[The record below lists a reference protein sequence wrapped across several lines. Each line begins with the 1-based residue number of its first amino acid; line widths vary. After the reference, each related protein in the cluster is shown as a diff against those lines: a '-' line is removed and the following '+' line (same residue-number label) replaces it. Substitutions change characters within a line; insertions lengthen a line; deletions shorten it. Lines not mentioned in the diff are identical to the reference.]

1 MDIRLSGEQL
11 ADYQQDGYIIVKG
24 FLSADELTP
33 LYKAY
38 QGDPSIDGSL
48 YGMTDKAGAA
58 HPINIWVDLGDDII
72 GTIPR
77 LERVVDCVEQILGEP
92 CYHWHSKFTNKPPG
106 CRARI
111 DWHQDYTSWYDDGC
125 LFPHMLTMALA
136 IEPAARANGC
146 LQVVPGSH
154 RMGLMNHQDVPNF
167 EVRLEAAKDRLGL
180 VHCELETGDAVF
192 FHCNTLHGS
201 GPNDSAR
208 SRLML
213 FSSYNAVSN
222 QPLEAAIG
230 SNEWGRFMGITPEER
245 RVRPLQKLPDDTLLR
260 QADMPAFGR
269 TPFKRPIDTPG
280 EGYTRAVALET

>member
-1 MDIRLSGEQL
+1 
-11 ADYQQDGYIIVKG
+11 
-24 FLSADELTP
+24 
-33 LYKAY
+33 
-38 QGDPSIDGSL
+38 
-48 YGMTDKAGAA
+48 
-58 HPINIWVDLGDDII
+58 
-72 GTIPR
+72 
-77 LERVVDCVEQILGEP
+77 
-92 CYHWHSKFTNKPPG
+92 
-106 CRARI
+106 
-111 DWHQDYTSWYDDGC
+111 
-125 LFPHMLTMALA
+125 MLTMALA

-167 EVRLEAAKDRLGL
+167 EARLEAAKDRLGL

-201 GPNDSAR
+201 GANDSDR

-245 RVRPLQKLPDDTLLR
+245 RVRPLQKLPDDTLVR
-260 QADMPAFGR
+260 RADMPAFGR